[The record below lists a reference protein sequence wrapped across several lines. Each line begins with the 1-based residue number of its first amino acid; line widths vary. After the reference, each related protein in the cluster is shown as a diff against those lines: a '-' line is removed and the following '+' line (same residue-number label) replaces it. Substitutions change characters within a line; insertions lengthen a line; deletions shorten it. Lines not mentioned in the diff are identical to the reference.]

1 MLELIA
7 ISIAFE
13 EQVLSNI
20 SLTINQNEIIGLV
33 GKSGVGKSSF
43 LKIIAGLID
52 QDSGEVI
59 LNGQVQSKS
68 SNKLLPGF
76 DDIKLVNQDFKLDLY
91 HTVEENIREA
101 ILFFPNDKRQ
111 KRIDQLLRLV
121 ELKPLR
127 NQKAH
132 LLSGGEQQRLAIVR
146 AIAKKPLVL
155 LLDEPFAHLDARL
168 RLKLTNHLLRIRDK
182 EGLAIVLVSHD
193 GQELLGIADV
203 ICLLKN
209 GRLSKKRNSFDTY
222 YQITNKSDAL
232 LFGPVNSI
240 LLKQKTILFRPD
252 EYTIVNNGLVKLHY
266 THSVFFGAIYY
277 NYFRSSI
284 NEEIILFSFEPI
296 IKNLSI
302 DIVKK
307 HKKRTLDL

>member
-1 MLELIA
+1 MLELKA

-59 LNGQVQSKS
+59 LNGQVQSKA
-68 SNKLLPGF
+68 SNQLLPGF

-101 ILFFPNDKRQ
+101 ILFFPNEKRQ

-132 LLSGGEQQRLAIVR
+132 LLSGGEQQRLAIAR

-209 GRLSKKRNSFDTY
+209 GRLSKKRNSLDTY
-222 YQITNKSDAL
+222 YQITNKSDAI

-252 EYTIVNNGLVKLHY
+252 EYTIANNGLVKLHY
-266 THSVFFGAIYY
+266 KHSVFFGAIYY
-277 NYFRSSI
+277 NYFHSSI

-296 IKNLSI
+296 IKNVSI

-307 HKKRTLDL
+307 DKKRTLDL